1 MRSIPSVQDA
11 TTLTNELQA
20 FQEKA
25 KTVIIQLYQKNVRDH
40 KGNVLPEVFL
50 TEEWEWE
57 GATFNALTEQGLA
70 YISNGETLE
79 LFTWNELD
87 AESLVEV
94 VHILEDK
101 DFD

>member
-1 MRSIPSVQDA
+1 MRSIPPVQHA
-11 TTLTNELQA
+11 NTLTNELEA

-25 KTVIIQLYQKNVRDH
+25 KTIIIQLYQKNVRDH

-57 GATFNALTEQGLA
+57 GAVFNALTQQGLA
-70 YISNGETLE
+70 YIINGEKLE
-79 LFTWNELD
+79 LFTWDELD

-94 VHILEDK
+94 VHILEDR